1 METAENTLGEWKTL
15 LIDGEKKVF
24 VAPPVVINSLK
35 GDASD
40 KDTNTLVG
48 DYPIGGEMLDTIAP
62 S

>member
-1 METAENTLGEWKTL
+1 M
-15 LIDGEKKVF
+15 V
-24 VAPPVVINSLK
+24 VAPPVVTNSLK

-62 S
+62 SWTDRALGGLKKPKSKI